1 MHIMYVDDIVLFS
14 KAARRHALTIVE
26 CIDKYCK
33 WSGQCLNREKSGV
46 FFSKHTPHQS
56 QRAIKH
62 ILEMKKLKQDA
73 VYLGA
78 PLFLSKSPSKY
89 FKYLIDRLEI
99 KLIGWRSKT
108 LSRAE
113 RTSII
118 KSVAHAISNYGWG
131 YVVI

>member
-1 MHIMYVDDIVLFS
+1 MLEQGKI
-14 KAARRHALTIVE
+14 
-26 CIDKYCK
+26 
-33 WSGQCLNREKSGV
+33 WSLL
-46 FFSKHTPHQS
+46 SKHTPHQS